1 MNFFKK
7 IIATF
12 FLLTA
17 MMSTSVLANEKVD
30 SNAVVKAAGETTITK
45 VEEAL
50 NLAANGGDKA
60 AIMKLL
66 GEVRQAQKEF
76 RYEQTERLR
85 QKAGDKLKVARD
97 EIAEDKGNCVE
108 ALKATLA
115 LYKEMMTVY
124 QAAH

>member
-97 EIAEDKGNCVE
+97 EIAEDKGNGVE